1 MEIIKW
7 KEVETKTPT
16 YPDGVIIIKE
26 DTEIEYPLAIVPF
39 PGKHENGT
47 KMQRKRAKL
56 IAAAPELLDI
66 LERFVEVAAGFNDKQ
81 FGKKYPNAVI
91 TYGDAKKLIESLTI

>member
-1 MEIIKW
+1 MENIKW
-7 KEVETKTPT
+7 KAVELSTPQ
-16 YPDGVIIIKE
+16 YPDGAVIIKE

-56 IAAAPELLDI
+56 IAAAPELLD
-66 LERFVEVAAGFNDKQ
+66 LLKRFVEASANFNDKQ
-81 FGKKYPNAVI
+81 FGQKYPNAALA
-91 TYGDAKKLIESLTI
+91 YGDAKELIKSLTR